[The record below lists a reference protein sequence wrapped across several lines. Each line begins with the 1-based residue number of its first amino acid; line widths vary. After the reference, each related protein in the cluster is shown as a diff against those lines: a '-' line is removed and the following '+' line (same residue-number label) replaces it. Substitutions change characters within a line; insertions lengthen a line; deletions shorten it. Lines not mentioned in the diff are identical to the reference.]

1 MPMLDSYTFIALI
14 IWSCVFII
22 FDKNTRPSEEELRM
36 RRLLISVQTINA
48 YCAEKL
54 ENNCD
59 NCVVR
64 KWVYCERR

>member
-48 YCAEKL
+48 YCAEKV
-54 ENNCD
+54 EDNCD
-59 NCVVR
+59 NSVVR
-64 KWVYCERR
+64 KWLYCEKR